1 MLEKFRILT
10 SFVEVVEKLRYKT
23 TLISSFSEEL
33 CLVLEKK
40 DKKYFVF
47 LDMENEKTNLIT
59 QVLLEKEDN
68 QAEQKYYNNL
78 KAFENALKSG

>member
-1 MLEKFRILT
+1 MLEKFRSLT

-23 TLISSFSEEL
+23 TLISSFSEEI

-40 DKKYFVF
+40 DKRYFVF

-59 QVLLEKEDN
+59 QVLLEKGDN